1 MTTGSKA
8 VTTFHEQ
15 VGAVAG
21 EPISLCYHCHKCTAG
36 CPVSYAM
43 THGPDRLLRLVQ
55 LDECD
60 AVLTSPD
67 IWLCAGC
74 ETCGARCPNG
84 IDLAHVMDALRQ
96 MAQARTVPRAARR
109 VPLFHAIFLRLVQI
123 TGQMHEATLLAA
135 YKLVSADLFSDLG
148 AGARLVAKGKVP
160 LLPRF
165 SRNRA
170 RVRRVFRHALAAR
183 RKG

>member
-1 MTTGSKA
+1 M
-8 VTTFHEQ
+8 TFHEE
-15 VGAVAG
+15 VGAAAG
-21 EPISLCYHCHKCTAG
+21 ETIGLCYHCHKCTAG

-43 THGPDRLLRLVQ
+43 TYGPDRLLRLVQ
-55 LDECD
+55 LDERK
-60 AVLTSPD
+60 AVLASPD

-96 MAQARTVPRAARR
+96 MAGARGTLPRAARG
-109 VPLFHAIFLRLVQI
+109 VPLFHEIFLRLVQA
-123 TGQMHEATLLAA
+123 TGQMHEASLLAG
-135 YKLVSADLFSDLG
+135 YKLLSADLFSDLG
-148 AGARLVAKGKVP
+148 AGALLVARGKVP

-170 RVRRVFRHALAAR
+170 RVRRVFRDALPAQ